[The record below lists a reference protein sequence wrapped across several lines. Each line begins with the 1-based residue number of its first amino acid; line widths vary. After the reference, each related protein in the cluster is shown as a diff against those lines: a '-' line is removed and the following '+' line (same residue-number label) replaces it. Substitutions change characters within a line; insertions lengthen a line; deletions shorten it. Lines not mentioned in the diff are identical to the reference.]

1 MDLVK
6 GAWFD
11 LYEIIFYYN
20 ANTMSYTVQYLE
32 QGTNK
37 VLYNE
42 LVKRDVKFGSKITET
57 ALDIPGYTAAVKEKT
72 VDKLNYTT
80 MLLNSTT
87 LKIS

>member
-1 MDLVK
+1 MGDNKQTVTLDVYNK
-6 GAWFD
+6 
-11 LYEIIFYYN
+11 EITFYYK

-57 ALDIPGYTAAVKEKT
+57 AVDIPGYTAAVKEKQLT
-72 VDKLNYTT
+72 N
-80 MLLNSTT
+80 
-87 LKIS
+87 